1 MRRVFRS
8 LALIAVLAGS
18 AALASCASNEHTT
31 QSLQAYVG
39 ITSVMPRNDSTEVSV
54 LAPGVANFQDAVDA
68 KEAAVM
74 SWTLRDA
81 DGALVPGT
89 VTIEATRG
97 VFTPDAPLAPHT
109 AYRHALTTGVRME
122 HGRLVRDVFEWS
134 FTTGDAAPA
143 ISR

>member
-1 MRRVFRS
+1 MRRALRPLAM
-8 LALIAVLAGS
+8 LALIVGGS
-18 AALASCASNEHTT
+18 SLASCASNEHTT

-81 DGALVPGT
+81 DGVLVPGT

-97 VFTPDAPLAPHT
+97 VFTPDDPLAPHT

-122 HGRLVRDVFEWS
+122 RGRLVRDVFEWS
-134 FTTGDAAPA
+134 FTTGNAAPA
-143 ISR
+143 TTR